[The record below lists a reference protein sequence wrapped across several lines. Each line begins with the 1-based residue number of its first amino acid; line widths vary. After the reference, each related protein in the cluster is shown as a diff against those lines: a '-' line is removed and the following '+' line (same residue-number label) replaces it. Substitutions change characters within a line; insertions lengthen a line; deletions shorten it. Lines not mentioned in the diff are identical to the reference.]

1 MLTDLRRAVRHLG
14 HHGGFAAA
22 VILTLALGI
31 GANTAIFSVVYGVL
45 LRPAPIQGM
54 DRLVVVWETDR
65 NSGTDREPASVPDFL
80 DFQAASRTLDALEAL
95 YAGERTLTPPSGEPV
110 RLASLRVTG
119 GLLPLAGM
127 QPVAGRVFSDDE
139 AAVGG
144 PAVALISESLWRRA
158 FNRDPSLL
166 GGSLLLDDVPHT
178 VVGVLPDASDFG
190 VLQVLSAAAYS
201 RGYAARGEGAQVDVW
216 LPLAPDVAALPRQT
230 HPIIMIGRLA
240 PGVTVEQAGGEL
252 AALAAN
258 LEAQYPE
265 ANDGRGVHVEMMSDV
280 VFGPVRPA
288 LYLLLAAVALLLLVA
303 CVNVA
308 NLQLARGAA
317 RAQEVA
323 VRRALGA
330 DAGRLL
336 RQFLVESLVL
346 TMTAAVAGVGVAYVG
361 LDLLLALAPAGI
373 PRLTL
378 VSIDLPV
385 LSLALGTAVGVGIL
399 FGLLPLFQ
407 ARHTA
412 VQHSLNDQG
421 GFRGSAGPGFARLR
435 SVLVV
440 AQLALAVMLL
450 AGAGLLVR
458 SFWALQQVDPGFR
471 AQGVVKAEFTLPS
484 SRYPLRM
491 EQYPDFPEQRAF
503 TSAIVE
509 DARRLPGVTAAAV
522 AGSHPLDPG
531 STNSFTVIGHEAEAE
546 GWPELSIRRVTSGY
560 FETAGLALIEG
571 RLLDDRDT
579 TDSEPVV
586 IVNERVAQRFF
597 PAGDAMGARFRW
609 WGTTRT
615 VVGIV
620 ADERIYGIAAA
631 PPVAV
636 YVPLA
641 QAPSTNGAGVLLVR
655 GADPDSLAAAAGR
668 VIRARDP
675 ALAVL
680 ASSRSNEPCRARS
693 PRVASRWSCCWCL
706 PLSRCCLAESVSIAS
721 SVTTSPGGAAKWA
734 FASRWAR
741 SRPAFCGWCSGAVS
755 Y

>member
-336 RQFLVESLVL
+336 RQ
-346 TMTAAVAGVGVAYVG
+346 
-361 LDLLLALAPAGI
+361 
-373 PRLTL
+373 
-378 VSIDLPV
+378 
-385 LSLALGTAVGVGIL
+385 
-399 FGLLPLFQ
+399 
-407 ARHTA
+407 
-412 VQHSLNDQG
+412 
-421 GFRGSAGPGFARLR
+421 
-435 SVLVV
+435 
-440 AQLALAVMLL
+440 
-450 AGAGLLVR
+450 
-458 SFWALQQVDPGFR
+458 
-471 AQGVVKAEFTLPS
+471 
-484 SRYPLRM
+484 
-491 EQYPDFPEQRAF
+491 
-503 TSAIVE
+503 
-509 DARRLPGVTAAAV
+509 
-522 AGSHPLDPG
+522 
-531 STNSFTVIGHEAEAE
+531 
-546 GWPELSIRRVTSGY
+546 
-560 FETAGLALIEG
+560 
-571 RLLDDRDT
+571 
-579 TDSEPVV
+579 
-586 IVNERVAQRFF
+586 
-597 PAGDAMGARFRW
+597 
-609 WGTTRT
+609 
-615 VVGIV
+615 
-620 ADERIYGIAAA
+620 
-631 PPVAV
+631 
-636 YVPLA
+636 
-641 QAPSTNGAGVLLVR
+641 
-655 GADPDSLAAAAGR
+655 
-668 VIRARDP
+668 
-675 ALAVL
+675 
-680 ASSRSNEPCRARS
+680 
-693 PRVASRWSCCWCL
+693 
-706 PLSRCCLAESVSIAS
+706 
-721 SVTTSPGGAAKWA
+721 
-734 FASRWAR
+734 
-741 SRPAFCGWCSGAVS
+741 
-755 Y
+755 